1 MNLRERY
8 RPIALAS
15 NLLVVSS
22 FAVFIVLLMTNH
34 GLSLVNVAIGSAILL
49 IGNLVF
55 VGSGIIT
62 PGLVAPGKIVFP
74 LNLTLP
80 IVFSAWCLVVAF
92 LTWRIGSPLEPA
104 IEPFRKFAN
113 LFDWMDLIWLP
124 IVQCSTLTVAAVA
137 NMRNVSAQ
145 LQELE

>member
-22 FAVFIVLLMTNH
+22 FAVFVVLLITNH

-92 LTWRIGSPLEPA
+92 LTWRIGNPLEPT

-113 LFDWMDLIWLP
+113 LFDWIDLVWLP
-124 IVQCSTLTVAAVA
+124 IVQCATLTVAAFA
-137 NMRNVSAQ
+137 NMRTVPAQ
-145 LQELE
+145 PQEQE